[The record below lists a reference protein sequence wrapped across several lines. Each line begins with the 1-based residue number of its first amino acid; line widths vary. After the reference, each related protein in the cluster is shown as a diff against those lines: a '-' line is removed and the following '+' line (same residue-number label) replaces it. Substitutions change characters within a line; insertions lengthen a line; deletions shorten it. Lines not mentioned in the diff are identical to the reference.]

1 MINSNSAT
9 AKCIL
14 CGELA
19 TCHHGHV
26 LGKEKMA
33 LGNYVDIKIIAGFCA
48 TCDNIANADENGC
61 YGNYDNTKHG
71 LILNLFRR

>member
-9 AKCIL
+9 ANCIL
-14 CGELA
+14 CGEPA

-26 LGKEKMA
+26 LGQEKMA

-48 TCDNIANADENGC
+48 KCDNK
-61 YGNYDNTKHG
+61 TK
-71 LILNLFRR
+71 